1 MAIRRSDGVMQ
12 IAEKISKNLVALK
25 VLRNVSAGSPILHV
39 SSGGSVIRIIAN
51 NVDIFMYPIY
61 RQSSH

>member
-12 IAEKISKNLVALK
+12 ISEKISKNLVALK

-61 RQSSH
+61 RQASH